1 MSDKPESEF
10 DQKGKGS
17 LSKAALGGVS
27 VMGITVGAQMTL
39 QLLSMAILA
48 RLLTPF
54 EFGVIAAA
62 NIVITFSNMFSD
74 IALGSAIIQI
84 KNITEQHIRVALT
97 LSVLSSVVVAGAL
110 FIFAPFLS
118 EYFEIPEIHDVLVAL
133 SVVFL
138 WTGLSTVAENLMSR
152 SFRYKELGVIK
163 ICGSLLAFVVAVAM
177 ASLGFSYWSVV
188 TAIILQSFFGMVCM
202 LLMQRHSLLPSF
214 DFQSLKDLIYI
225 GGGLSFSRIVN
236 YVALNVDNFFIAK
249 MIGTESLGFYDRAY
263 RLSGFPTMI
272 FDRVASKVALS
283 SYSRAQDDME
293 RMNFA
298 FRRGLSLTALLGLPV
313 TFILVILGPEIILF
327 VLGDQWKAA
336 IIPFMLLVAGMFFRL
351 SYKVSQSV
359 IIALGKVYH
368 LAVMQMVYALFVAYA
383 CYTAYPYGINAIA
396 CAVTSAV
403 SMNFVMLSIMASKFT
418 GVNFQS
424 FIKTCLNGALIT
436 LLVVIL
442 IVPYLYFIRPYAGA
456 FVTLLG
462 AGAILVAL
470 VFYLILKPDPRLWG
484 DHGLWLRNEVM
495 GVLEKKLPHVMKKF

>member
-1 MSDKPESEF
+1 MTDKPESAF

-27 VMGITVGAQMTL
+27 VMSLTVGTQMTL

-84 KNITEQHIRVALT
+84 KNMTEKHIRVAFT
-97 LSVLSSVVVAGAL
+97 LSVLSSIIVAAAL
-110 FIFAPFLS
+110 FFSAPFLS
-118 EYFEIPEIHDVLVAL
+118 EYFEIPEIHDVLIAL

-152 SFRYKELGVIK
+152 SFRYRALGLIK
-163 ICGSLLAFVVAVAM
+163 VCGSLLAFVTAVGL
-177 ASLGFSYWSVV
+177 ASFGYSYWSIV
-188 TAIILQSFFGMVCM
+188 TAMILQSFFCMVCM
-202 LLMQRHSLLPSF
+202 LLVQRHSLVPSF

-225 GGGLSFSRIVN
+225 GGGLSFSRFVN
-236 YVALNVDNFFIAK
+236 YAALNADNFFIAK
-249 MIGTESLGFYDRAY
+249 MIGTENLGFYDRAY

-283 SYSRAQDDME
+283 SYSRAQDDIK

-298 FRRGLSLTALLGLPV
+298 FRRGLSLTALVGMPV

-327 VLGDQWKAA
+327 VLGGQWDAA
-336 IIPFMLLVAGMFFRL
+336 IVPFMLLVSGMFFRL

-359 IIALGKVYH
+359 IISLGKVYH
-368 LAVMQMVYALFVAYA
+368 LAVMQVVYALFVVYA
-383 CYTAYPYGINAIA
+383 CYIAYPYGINAIA
-396 CAVTSAV
+396 CAVIAAV
-403 SMNFVMLSIMASKFT
+403 TLNFVMLSIMASKLT
-418 GVNFQS
+418 GVNFQT
-424 FIKTCLNGALIT
+424 FIKTCSNGVLMT
-436 LLVVIL
+436 LFVIIL
-442 IVPYLYFIRPYAGA
+442 IVPYLYFIRPYTGA
-456 FVTLLG
+456 FLTLLG
-462 AGAILVAL
+462 AGLILVAL
-470 VFYLILKPDPRLWG
+470 AAYLILKPHPHIWG
-484 DHGLWLRNEVM
+484 DHGLWLRNEVV
-495 GVLEKKLPHVMKKF
+495 GVLGKKLPKVMKKI